1 MSTTLVISYSQHGK
15 PQEVARIEEQQ
26 LPPVGPTQV
35 LLSIQLSP
43 INPSDINTL
52 EGTYAT
58 LPPLPAVG
66 GRESVAVVKE
76 VGSAVK
82 GLKVGQLV
90 QPPPSQG
97 AWRQAVVAEEADVF
111 PFPEG
116 LSVEQAAMLSVNPA
130 TAWLMLSEFVKL
142 NPGDF
147 IIQNAA
153 NSGVGRAVIEIAKA
167 RGLKS
172 INLVR
177 RVELVEEL
185 KALGADHVVF
195 DSDNLRHELKE
206 ITGGAPI
213 KLALNTVGGDSSFR
227 MSFALAQEGVMV
239 TYGGMSKQP
248 IRIGTGLFIF
258 KDIQLR
264 GFWVSRWYKKA
275 SREKVLALWNE
286 LAVLARKG
294 AFQTPI
300 EKRYPLAEFKAALE
314 HAQQSS
320 RGGKIVFEPNR

>member
-1 MSTTLVISYSQHGK
+1 MSESLAITYSKHGK
-15 PQEVARIEEQQ
+15 PQEVAGLEKQNV
-26 LPPVGPTQV
+26 PAVSPTQV
-35 LLSIQLSP
+35 RIDIKLAM
-43 INPSDINTL
+43 INPSDVNTL

-58 LPPLPAVG
+58 LPELPAVG
-66 GRESVAVVKE
+66 GREAVGLVAE

-82 GLKVGQLV
+82 TLRVGQPV
-90 QPPPSQG
+90 QPPPAMG
-97 AWRQAVVAEEADVF
+97 VWRQSVVAEEADVI

-116 LSVEQAAMLSVNPA
+116 LSIEQAAMLSVNPP
-130 TAWLMLSEFVKL
+130 TAWLMLSEFAKL

-147 IIQNAA
+147 VIQNAA
-153 NSGVGRAVIEIAKA
+153 NSGVGRCAIEIAKA
-167 RGLKS
+167 RGLKT

-177 RVELVEEL
+177 REELFDEL
-185 KALGADHVVF
+185 KALGADHVLL
-195 DSDNLRHELKE
+195 DDDNLRHKIKE
-206 ITGGAPI
+206 ITGKAPI

-227 MSFALAQEGVMV
+227 LSFTLAPGGVMV

-248 IRIGTGLFIF
+248 IRVGTGLLIF

-275 SREKVLALWNE
+275 SREQVTTLWEE

-294 AFQTPI
+294 AFLVPI
-300 EKRYPLAEFKAALE
+300 EKRYPLTEFKAALE

-320 RGGKIVFEPNR
+320 RGGKIAFEP

>member
-1 MSTTLVISYSQHGK
+1 MSESLAITYSKHGK
-15 PQEVARIEEQQ
+15 PQEVAGLEKQNISA
-26 LPPVGPTQV
+26 VGPTQV
-35 LLSIQLSP
+35 RIDVKLAM

-58 LPPLPAVG
+58 LPELPAVG
-66 GRESVAVVKE
+66 GRDSVGVVVE

-82 GLKVGQLV
+82 TLRVGQQV
-90 QPPPSQG
+90 QPPPALG
-97 AWRQAVVAEEADVF
+97 VWRQSVVAEEADVF
-111 PFPEG
+111 SFPEG
-116 LSVEQAAMLSVNPA
+116 LSLEQAAMLSVNPP
-130 TAWLMLSEFVKL
+130 TAYLMLSEFVKL
-142 NPGDF
+142 EAGDF

-153 NSGVGRAVIEIAKA
+153 NSGVGRCAIEIAKA

-177 RVELVEEL
+177 REELIPEL
-185 KALGADHVVF
+185 KALGADHVLL
-195 DSDNLRHELKE
+195 DDDNLRHKIKE
-206 ITGGAPI
+206 ITGGKPI
-213 KLALNTVGGDSSFR
+213 KLALNTVGGDSAFR
-227 MSFALAQEGVMV
+227 LTFTLAPGGIMV

-248 IRIGTGLFIF
+248 IKLGTGLLIF
-258 KDIQLR
+258 KDIQMR

-275 SREKVLALWNE
+275 SREQVLKLWEE

-294 AFQTPI
+294 AFNVPI

-320 RGGKIVFEPNR
+320 RGGKIAFVP

>member
-1 MSTTLVISYSQHGK
+1 MNKTLVVSYSEHGK
-15 PQEVARIEEQQ
+15 AHEVARVEEQN

-35 LLSIQLSP
+35 LIEVKLAM
-43 INPSDINTL
+43 INPSDVNTL

-66 GRESVAVVKE
+66 GRESVGVVAE

-82 GLKVGQLV
+82 DLKVGQWV
-90 QPPPSQG
+90 QPPQSLG
-97 AWRQAVVAEEADVF
+97 AWRQAVVAEAAEVV

-116 LSVEQAAMLSVNPA
+116 LSLEQAAMLSVNPA
-130 TAWLMLSEFVKL
+130 TAYLMLSEFVKL
-142 NPGDF
+142 NAGDF
-147 IIQNAA
+147 FIQNAA
-153 NSGVGRAVIEIAKA
+153 NSGVGRCAIEIAKA

-177 RVELVEEL
+177 REELIPEL
-185 KALGADHVVF
+185 KALGADYVVL
-195 DSDNLRHELKE
+195 DDDNLRHKLKE
-206 ITGGAPI
+206 ITAGAPI

-227 MSFALAQEGVMV
+227 MSFALAPGGAMV

-248 IRIGTGLFIF
+248 VRVGTGLLIF

-275 SREKVLALWNE
+275 SREQVTQLWEE
-286 LAVLARKG
+286 LAVLARQG
-294 AFQTPI
+294 AFRVPI
-300 EKRYPLAEFKAALE
+300 EKRYPLSEAKAALE

-320 RGGKIVFEPNR
+320 RGGKIAFQL